1 MLSMDAV
8 TVIVII
14 AASLAT
20 VACVAWFLLSRQ
32 HPENAA
38 SHDDTATTSTSDELY
53 EGVDRPAGPDAESMD
68 PDDFGGDHRTPRSS

>member
-53 EGVDRPAGPDAESMD
+53 EGVDRPAGLD